1 MKNTFLFILAA
12 MLGSVIT
19 LFTYKTLNLD
29 QPNVIIQEVASEPS
43 ALFVNGSAGA
53 SSANITSATI
63 PANFTEAAAKSM
75 PAVVHIKSTQNASSS
90 NNAYGDGFLD
100 QLRKWY
106 GEDYYPHNDSYGG
119 NPREGRQSS
128 GSGVIISNDGF
139 IVTNNHVVENAD
151 ELEVIM
157 YDNRSFSGKVIGT
170 DPNTD
175 LALIK
180 VNGQR
185 LPMLNFADSDK
196 ARIGEWVLAVG
207 NPFNLAST
215 VTAGIISAKGR
226 NLDILPD
233 RSAIEAFIQTDAA
246 VNPGNSGGALVNT
259 NGELIGINTAIATP
273 TGTFAGYSF
282 AVPVNIVSKV
292 VEDLKAYGKVQR
304 GYLGVQIVDLNGQ
317 LAKELGLDITQGVYV
332 DGFMPNSSASSS
344 GIKKGDVI
352 VSVDGKGV
360 KAAPELQGLIA
371 RRRPGDTVKV
381 GVNRKGKNL
390 TINVPLKNV
399 NGNTEILSADRSQ
412 IFNELGI
419 EVSELTED
427 QKSELEL
434 RGGVQVTN
442 IREGIVSNSTDIG
455 RGFIVT
461 KINEQAIRSISDFEK
476 ILRQK
481 QGGILLEGVYP
492 EAPNA
497 VYYYGFGI

>member
-1 MKNTFLFILAA
+1 
-12 MLGSVIT
+12 
-19 LFTYKTLNLD
+19 
-29 QPNVIIQEVASEPS
+29 
-43 ALFVNGSAGA
+43 
-53 SSANITSATI
+53 
-63 PANFTEAAAKSM
+63 M
-75 PAVVHIKSTQNASSS
+75 PAVVHIKSTQNARTAQGGRNYS
-90 NNAYGDGFLD
+90 DGFLD
-100 QLRKWY
+100 QLRQWY
-106 GEDYYPHNDSYGG
+106 GEDYYPYEDNNGRPYQ
-119 NPREGRQSS
+119 GRQSA
-128 GSGVIISNDGF
+128 GSGVIISGDGY

-151 ELEVIM
+151 ELEVVM

-175 LALIK
+175 LALVKIEE
-180 VNGQR
+180 NNLPR
-185 LPMLNFADSDK
+185 LEFADSDK
-196 ARIGEWVLAVG
+196 AKIGEWVLAVG

-259 NGELIGINTAIATP
+259 NGDLIGINTAIATP

-282 AVPVNIVSKV
+282 AVPVNIVAKV

-317 LAKELGLDITQGVYV
+317 LAKELGLNITQGVYV

-344 GIKKGDVI
+344 GITKGDVI
-352 VSVDGKGV
+352 ISIDGSSV

-371 RRRPGDTVKV
+371 RRRPGDNVRV
-381 GVNRKGKNL
+381 GINRQGKNL

-399 NGNTEILSADRSQ
+399 NGNTEIMAADRSQ
-412 IFNELGI
+412 IFSELGI

-427 QKSELEL
+427 QKQELDL

-442 IREGIVSNSTDIG
+442 IKSGVVSNSTDIG

-461 KINEQAIRSISDFEK
+461 KINEKAIRNIAEFEK
-476 ILRQK
+476 LLSQK
-481 QGGILLEGVYP
+481 QGGILMEGVYP
-492 EAPNA
+492 EAPEA